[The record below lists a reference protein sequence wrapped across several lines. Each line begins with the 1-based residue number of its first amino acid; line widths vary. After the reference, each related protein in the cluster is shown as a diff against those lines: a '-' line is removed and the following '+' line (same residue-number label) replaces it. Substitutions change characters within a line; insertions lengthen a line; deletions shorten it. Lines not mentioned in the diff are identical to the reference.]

1 MIYIKLELMIE
12 ILREI
17 GITLRRNKLRTFLTG
32 FSIAWGIF
40 MLMIL
45 LGAGNGLKNGVTANF
60 KSQSK
65 NKITMAAGWISKPV
79 PGKKMWQRVL
89 FDATD
94 SELINSLTEVDEIIP
109 AYSVGGS
116 ISYGKRNIEASPNAV
131 VPLYLDFENIEIS
144 SGRFINDIDMK
155 EKRKVAVVAD
165 KDALALFDFEDPL
178 GKQIICNGIA
188 FTVVGIYKTR
198 GANWSNRLYIPFSTL
213 NTIFNPSGRLS
224 EFTFTVKGL
233 ETKEAN
239 NDFDERLRLR
249 MSRKYGFDAEDRHAF
264 YIWNRLEEYL
274 QTMQIFYAISIFVW
288 IIGIGTLIA
297 GVVGVG
303 NIMLITVRERTK
315 EFGIQKALGAK
326 PSVILRQIVLEALCI
341 TGLFGYLGMVA
352 GIGVTELIN
361 YIMVKA
367 AMGSDTEFRIFTNPT
382 VDLGIAA
389 AATGVLVV
397 AGILAGYFPARK
409 AVKIRPIEALK
420 YE

>member
-1 MIYIKLELMIE
+1 MIE
-12 ILREI
+12 LFREI

-45 LGAGNGLKNGVTANF
+45 LGAGNGLKNGVTGNF
-60 KSQSK
+60 SSQSK
-65 NKITMAAGWISKPV
+65 NKVTMYAGSISKPV
-79 PGKKMWQRVL
+79 PGKHLWQRVV

-94 SELINSLTEVDEIIP
+94 STLLNSLSEVDEIIP
-109 AYSVGGS
+109 AYSTWGQ
-116 ISYGKRNIEASPNAV
+116 ISYKSRKIEANPNAV
-131 VPLYLDFENIEIS
+131 MPQSQQFDNINLI

-155 EKRKVAVVAD
+155 EKRKVAVIAD
-165 KDALALFDFEDPL
+165 KDALVLFDKDDPL
-178 GKQIICNGIA
+178 GKQIICRDIA
-188 FTVVGIYKTR
+188 FTVIGIYKTR
-198 GANWSNRLYIPFSTL
+198 GANWSNNFYVPFSTL
-213 NTIFNPSGRLS
+213 GAIFNPSGKLS

-239 NDFDERLRLR
+239 EAFAKDLRLR
-249 MSRKYGFDAEDRHAF
+249 MSRKHGFDVEDRHAI
-264 YIWNRLEEYL
+264 YIWNMLEQYL
-274 QTMQIFYAISIFVW
+274 ETMQIFNAITIFVW

-315 EFGIQKALGAK
+315 EFGIQKALGAR
-326 PSVILRQIVLEALCI
+326 PNTILRQIVLEALCI

-352 GIGVTELIN
+352 GIGITELIN
-361 YIMVKA
+361 FIMVKA
-367 AMGSDTEFRIFTNPT
+367 AMSSDAEFQVFSNPT

-389 AATGVLVV
+389 ASTVVLIIAGV
-397 AGILAGYFPARK
+397 LAGYFPARK
-409 AVKIRPIEALK
+409 AVKIKPIEALR